1 MNTSFVD
8 SGWSAYAVRIVD
20 SAHGIVCLV
29 SYALDWTIGVLIL
42 CRDKIFSLLKNVHT
56 DSGAHLP
63 YRTVG
68 TAILSRG
75 VKFTSPSS
83 SAEVKYE

>member
-1 MNTSFVD
+1 MR
-8 SGWSAYAVRIVD
+8 G
-20 SAHGIVCLV
+20 
-29 SYALDWTIGVLIL
+29 LIL
-42 CRDKIFSLLKNVHT
+42 CRDKIFSILKNVQS
-56 DSGAHLP
+56 DPHLP

-68 TAILSRG
+68 TAILPRG